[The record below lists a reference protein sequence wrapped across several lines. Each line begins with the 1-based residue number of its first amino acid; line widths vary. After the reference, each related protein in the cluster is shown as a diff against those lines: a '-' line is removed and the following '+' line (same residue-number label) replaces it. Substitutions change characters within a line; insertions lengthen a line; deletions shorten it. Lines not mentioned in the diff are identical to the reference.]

1 MKRDIEKKLY
11 DWKNSARRKPLILQ
25 GARQVGKTYTLKKF
39 GKSAYEETYYFNF
52 EEDPGLDQI
61 FQENLNPE
69 RIIKLLSLYSK
80 RNIKSEN
87 TLIIFD
93 EIQES
98 NRALNSLKYFCENAP
113 EYHIAAAGSLL
124 GVLLSGPR
132 SFPVGKVNLLKLHPL
147 TFLEFLDSIGENNL
161 RELIETWK
169 SFKKIPDIFHNQLIR
184 FLKLYYFIGGMPE
197 TVSVYIQTNN
207 EQSSRKIQSEII
219 NTYVLDFAKHA
230 PASDIPKLLKIWAS
244 IPGQLAKENKKFIF
258 SAISKSARAKGY
270 EDALNW
276 LENSGLIYKSYQ
288 VSSPRFPL
296 NGYANKDAF
305 KIFILDVGLL
315 GALSGL
321 SSNILVKGNSLF
333 TEFNGSFVENYIAQS
348 LTAYKEAKLYYWTS
362 PGIAE
367 VDFLYQGKNHILPLE
382 VKAGINP
389 KSKSL
394 SVYNEKYSPPILS
407 RSTLLNFTSDGKIC
421 NYPLYAIQRF
431 PELYL
436 ESLTE
441 SDSI

>member
-1 MKRDIEKKLY
+1 
-11 DWKNSARRKPLILQ
+11 
-25 GARQVGKTYTLKKF
+25 
-39 GKSAYEETYYFNF
+39 
-52 EEDPGLDQI
+52 
-61 FQENLNPE
+61 
-69 RIIKLLSLYSK
+69 
-80 RNIKSEN
+80 
-87 TLIIFD
+87 
-93 EIQES
+93 
-98 NRALNSLKYFCENAP
+98 
-113 EYHIAAAGSLL
+113 
-124 GVLLSGPR
+124 
-132 SFPVGKVNLLKLHPL
+132 
-147 TFLEFLDSIGENNL
+147 LEFLDSIGENNL
-161 RELIETWK
+161 RELIETWE

-230 PASDIPKLLKIWAS
+230 PASDIPKLLKIWTS

-367 VDFLYQGKNHILPLE
+367 VDFLYQWKNRILPLE